1 MAQTTDLQTEITIS
15 DLKLIASLIDLATN
29 KGILRAADLTLI
41 GGVYDKIV
49 NVIKSTPAN
58 EN

>member
-1 MAQTTDLQTEITIS
+1 MSQTTEVQTEITVS
-15 DLKLIASLIDLATN
+15 DLKLLASLIDLATN

-49 NVIKSTPAN
+49 SVIKLTPAN